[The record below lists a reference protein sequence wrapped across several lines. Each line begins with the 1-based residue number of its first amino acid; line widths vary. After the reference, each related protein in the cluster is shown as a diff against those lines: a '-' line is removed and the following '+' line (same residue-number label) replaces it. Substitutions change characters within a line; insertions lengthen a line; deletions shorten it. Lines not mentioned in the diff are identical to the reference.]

1 MENNGETRNTGNRE
15 IRIYTDSDKKTRNT
29 GMYLVV
35 GFALFSMLFG
45 AGNLIFPPEIGL
57 SGGTAWWQ
65 GYTAYFLADAAL
77 GICSVFAML
86 KVDGNPNRLTG
97 TVGRTGSLIINL
109 ACIICIGPLLAIPRN
124 AAVTFEMGA
133 APLLGIDPG
142 NAVARLIFS
151 VLFFAVVVV
160 LTIRPS
166 KVIDILGKYLTP
178 VLVAAITILIIV
190 GVINPAAPAGPQLSE
205 TLFRDGIYNG
215 YQTLDVMAGLFFSI
229 LVIDAIRGRNA
240 EAGSAGVTGAA
251 VGASDAGTAV
261 GEKKAAARAAVSE
274 KKAAARAAL
283 LAGGLLCFVYGG
295 LTYLGATTGSQWTD
309 AYQAGEINQ
318 AGLLINIAQ
327 ALLGKV
333 GVGVLSII
341 VALACLTTAIGLT
354 SAAAEYFSGLLGGR
368 HYAAMI
374 LLVSGVSLAL
384 SNFGLSTIIG
394 IAAPVL
400 MLFYPT
406 VMFLT
411 MATLFRGKLRKQNIY
426 RLGAGVSFLISAL
439 TVLADTCG
447 ISACGFIHQLP
458 LDAYG
463 FNWLIP
469 ALIAAVIGYFLPGG
483 EIED

>member
-1 MENNGETRNTGNRE
+1 
-15 IRIYTDSDKKTRNT
+15 
-29 GMYLVV
+29 
-35 GFALFSMLFG
+35 
-45 AGNLIFPPEIGL
+45 
-57 SGGTAWWQ
+57 
-65 GYTAYFLADAAL
+65 
-77 GICSVFAML
+77 
-86 KVDGNPNRLTG
+86 
-97 TVGRTGSLIINL
+97 
-109 ACIICIGPLLAIPRN
+109 
-124 AAVTFEMGA
+124 
-133 APLLGIDPG
+133 
-142 NAVARLIFS
+142 
-151 VLFFAVVVV
+151 VVV

-178 VLVAAITILIIV
+178 VLVAAITVLIIV

-240 EAGSAGVTGAA
+240 EAEGAA
-251 VGASDAGTAV
+251 GGVV
-261 GEKKAAARAAVSE
+261 GEE
-274 KKAAARAAL
+274 KAAARAAL

-295 LTYLGATTGSQWTD
+295 LTYLGATTGAQWTD

-354 SAAAEYFSGLLGGR
+354 SAAAEYFSGLVMERRSKRVGDAAVNGAAETTPGSDR
-368 HYAAMI
+368 VYAVMI
-374 LLVSGVSLAL
+374 LLVYGVSLAL

>member
-15 IRIYTDSDKKTRNT
+15 IRIYTDNDKKTRNL

-86 KVDGNPNRLTG
+86 KVDGDPNRLTG

-240 EAGSAGVTGAA
+240 EAGSAGVTGAE
-251 VGASDAGTAV
+251 GAGGAG
-261 GEKKAAARAAVSE
+261 AAVSE

-354 SAAAEYFSGLLGGR
+354 SAVAEYFSGLLGGR

-411 MATLFRGKLRKQNIY
+411 MAALFRGKLRKQNIY

-463 FNWLIP
+463 FNWPIP

>member
-15 IRIYTDSDKKTRNT
+15 IRIYTDSDKKTRNL

-86 KVDGNPNRLTG
+86 KVDGDPNRLTG

-142 NAVARLIFS
+142 NAIARLIFS

-240 EAGSAGVTGAA
+240 EAGSAGMTGAA
-251 VGASDAGTAV
+251 GAGGAG
-261 GEKKAAARAAVSE
+261 AAVSE

-411 MATLFRGKLRKQNIY
+411 MAALFRGKLRKQNIY

-469 ALIAAVIGYFLPGG
+469 ALIAAAIGYFLPGG

>member
-1 MENNGETRNTGNRE
+1 MENNGE
-15 IRIYTDSDKKTRNT
+15 IRIHTDSNKKSRNI

-86 KVDGNPNRLTG
+86 KVDGDPNRLTG

-142 NAVARLIFS
+142 NAIARLIFS

-178 VLVAAITILIIV
+178 VLVVAITVLIIV
-190 GVINPAAPAGPQLSE
+190 GVINPAAPAGSRLSE

-229 LVIDAIRGRNA
+229 LVIDAIRGKQGEGTGANAAGASGAA
-240 EAGSAGVTGAA
+240 EAAFSTSGAG
-251 VGASDAGTAV
+251 GTAV
-261 GEKKAAARAAVSE
+261 GEKSNAAAGE

-309 AYQAGEINQ
+309 AYLNGEINQ

-374 LLVSGVSLAL
+374 LLVSGVSLGL

-447 ISACGFIHQLP
+447 IGACGFIHQLP

-469 ALIAAVIGYFLPGG
+469 AVIAAVIGYFLPGG
-483 EIED
+483 EIEE

>member
-15 IRIYTDSDKKTRNT
+15 IRIYTDNDKKTRNI

-57 SGGTAWWQ
+57 SGGTVWWQ

-86 KVDGNPNRLTG
+86 KVDGDPNRLTG
-97 TVGRTGSLIINL
+97 TVGQTGSLIINL

-142 NAVARLIFS
+142 NAIARLIFS

-240 EAGSAGVTGAA
+240 EAEGAGGAGAADIAAGAASTAAGAGAA
-251 VGASDAGTAV
+251 VGVV
-261 GEKKAAARAAVSE
+261 GE

-411 MATLFRGKLRKQNIY
+411 MAALFRGKLRKQNIY

-458 LDAYG
+458 LDTYG

-469 ALIAAVIGYFLPGG
+469 ALIAAAIGYFLPGG

>member
-15 IRIYTDSDKKTRNT
+15 IRIYTDNDKKTRNI

-86 KVDGNPNRLTG
+86 KVDGDPNRLTG

-133 APLLGIDPG
+133 APLLGIDSG

-229 LVIDAIRGRNA
+229 LVIDSIRGKQAEGAGGTNA
-240 EAGSAGVTGAA
+240 AGAEGAGGA
-251 VGASDAGTAV
+251 G
-261 GEKKAAARAAVSE
+261 AAVSE

-411 MATLFRGKLRKQNIY
+411 MAALFRGKLRKQNIY

-447 ISACGFIHQLP
+447 IGACGFIHQLP

>member
-15 IRIYTDSDKKTRNT
+15 IRIYTDSDKKTRNL

-57 SGGTAWWQ
+57 SGGTVWWQ

-86 KVDGNPNRLTG
+86 KVDGDPNRLTG

-142 NAVARLIFS
+142 NGIARLLFS
-151 VLFFAVVVV
+151 VLFFVVVVV

-178 VLVAAITILIIV
+178 VLVAAITVLIIV

-240 EAGSAGVTGAA
+240 EAKGAGGA
-251 VGASDAGTAV
+251 G
-261 GEKKAAARAAVSE
+261 AAVSE

-374 LLVSGVSLAL
+374 LLVSGVSLVL
-384 SNFGLSTIIG
+384 SNFGLSAIIG

-411 MATLFRGKLRKQNIY
+411 MAALFRGKLRKQNIY

-447 ISACGFIHQLP
+447 IGACGFIHQLP

-469 ALIAAVIGYFLPGG
+469 AVIAAGIGYFLPGG

>member
-15 IRIYTDSDKKTRNT
+15 IRIHTDSNKKTRNI

-86 KVDGNPNRLTG
+86 KVDGDPNRLTG

-142 NAVARLIFS
+142 NAIARLIFS

-178 VLVAAITILIIV
+178 VLVAAITVLIIV

-229 LVIDAIRGRNA
+229 LVIDAIRGKQA
-240 EAGSAGVTGAA
+240 ECAGGAG
-251 VGASDAGTAV
+251 
-261 GEKKAAARAAVSE
+261 AAVSE

-295 LTYLGATTGSQWTD
+295 LTYLGATTGVQWTD

-354 SAAAEYFSGLLGGR
+354 SAAAEYFSGLVGGR

-374 LLVSGVSLAL
+374 LLVSAVSLAL

-411 MATLFRGKLRKQNIY
+411 MAALFRGKLRKQNIY

-458 LDAYG
+458 LDTYG

-469 ALIAAVIGYFLPGG
+469 ALIAAAIGYFLPGG